1 MTLQH
6 AANSIWIYSAAI
18 LAIAGFQSWTS
29 RINQFFFFSRTVPAG
44 FAQTSRARQ
53 ITAHYLRGIW
63 LAFASALFICA
74 GLYASGRLYPIRG
87 LGIAL
92 LVQGTCSC
100 VAFAR
105 ANRETRKALQDALID
120 QPVNGPTADS
130 AVVSVPLLEPQ
141 AFSPNHTT
149 LLFLAPVCAL
159 VVAVAALFTA
169 HLGFR
174 QFGEAIDA
182 NKATSLLGLGLGMM
196 CASVILYIQLRYLSR
211 HRSPMG
217 RFTANACVLLSW
229 IGALALILSTTSVP
243 LHLVI
248 TTQMNRLFLT
258 GIFIFVLARVLYGW
272 SRARLF
278 PPPQVE
284 RSGDQ
289 FWRLGM
295 FYYNPSDPT
304 LFIQKRSG
312 PGYTLNFAHVMAW
325 PVTLLVAADIVY
337 LFLLHPH
344 N

>member
-1 MTLQH
+1 MTLQA
-6 AANSIWIYSAAI
+6 AANSICFYAFI
-18 LAIAGFQSWTS
+18 LAIACFQSWTS

-44 FAQTSRARQ
+44 FAQTPRACQ
-53 ITAHYLRGIW
+53 ITSHYLRGIW

-74 GLYASGRLYPIRG
+74 GLYASGRLYPVRT

-92 LVQGTCSC
+92 LVQGICSC
-100 VAFAR
+100 AVFAR
-105 ANRETRKALQDALID
+105 ANRETNRALQEASSEL
-120 QPVNGPTADS
+120 PASEPAADS

-141 AFSPNHTT
+141 AFSSRHMT
-149 LLFLAPVCAL
+149 LLLLAPACAL
-159 VVAVAALFTA
+159 VIAAAAYFA
-169 HLGFR
+169 SHLGIH
-174 QFGEAIDA
+174 QFEDAIDA
-182 NKATSLLGLGLGMM
+182 NKAASLLGLGIGMM
-196 CASVILYIQLRYLSR
+196 VASVILYVQLRYFSR

-229 IGALALILSTTSVP
+229 IGALAFAFCALSVP

-248 TTQMNRLFLT
+248 TTQISRAFLT
-258 GIFIFVLARVLYGW
+258 CIFIFVLARVVYGW